1 MSITRVH
8 TLTEILDLFRS
19 HRSINCQFVRLMLSN
34 TVFYSSISTAKMT
47 CAVIIMYIW
56 HLLVLCANFSVKSL
70 KLYPNWSLA
79 YFQPISAVTCY
90 HSNGSSQINT
100 RVILL
105 FFILNITIRGKLVN
119 KRNTRLLFRLIWAR
133 NSRLMHVGNLFYQ
146 SPIVLTELFQH
157 NLINVSYLTAC
168 YIYQVMMKLHFLND
182 VANDAESTQN
192 LK

>member
-1 MSITRVH
+1 M
-8 TLTEILDLFRS
+8 
-19 HRSINCQFVRLMLSN
+19 
-34 TVFYSSISTAKMT
+34 A

-56 HLLVLCANFSVKSL
+56 HLLVLCVNFSVKSL
-70 KLYPNWSLA
+70 KLDPKWSLA

-90 HSNGSSQINT
+90 MYQSNGSSQINT

-168 YIYQVMMKLHFLND
+168 YIYQVMMMLHFLND